1 MHDFFCQK
9 EKEYADRDMP
19 ELPPVTD
26 ADTAEARKKVVEKKM
41 LNSAKIIER
50 MLNLNTFEDVARD
63 FRFYEDPADE
73 YKSPEGSL
81 MPLWNFRFEAEK
93 ELEATHLMW
102 SPNYSDLFAVSLG
115 TVQYTMYINRTPDQR
130 KG

>member
-1 MHDFFCQK
+1 
-9 EKEYADRDMP
+9 
-19 ELPPVTD
+19 
-26 ADTAEARKKVVEKKM
+26 M

-130 KG
+130 KVTFEG